1 MFKKRQTFSVSTPN
15 HISKLK
21 DLSLLVL
28 KFYQFNEN
36 AEHRWNHGQV
46 TVKAGVLTSVHI
58 VGKGKPICFK
68 KDCKTKRSYCKVPP
82 CRMVPLKREYFPLFH
97 CVLRNGVEEYSLNDS
112 HVGELVLCL
121 SHFNMEEV
129 QHFYA
134 HKELPLGA
142 LPGAESTVMEWKS
155 ESTQKIPRRGH
166 RISRYATYS
175 SNWLSN
181 NRQIQVLNLNKQTT
195 NCARLNN
202 PPSK

>member
-82 CRMVPLKREYFPLFH
+82 CRMVPLKREYLPLFH

-142 LPGAESTVMEWKS
+142 LPGAESTVWSGRVSPHKRFKEGDIASLVTPLTPPIGCLITDKS
-155 ESTQKIPRRGH
+155 RCLI
-166 RISRYATYS
+166 
-175 SNWLSN
+175 
-181 NRQIQVLNLNKQTT
+181 
-195 NCARLNN
+195 
-202 PPSK
+202 